1 MSPIH
6 FFELLLLAAI
16 WGASFLFMRVAS
28 PEMGPIWLIEFRV
41 LVAGLVLLPILARA
55 GKLGELRRFWKP
67 LLILG
72 IINSA
77 LPFVLLAY
85 ATVYLP
91 AGLTSI
97 LNATAP
103 LFGIVVAFFWLGER
117 LTLARS
123 IGFILGFVGVVVLIG
138 WENGSGASL
147 PILAVAAALLAA
159 IFYAFGAPFARLKLA
174 GAAPLSVA
182 TGSQL
187 GAALFL
193 LPALPLSAPQSAP
206 SFTVILLALALAVLS
221 TAVAYIL
228 YFHLIQNAG
237 SSKALTV
244 TYLVPL
250 FAMLWAFIFLAE
262 PITPAMIAG
271 CALILAGTA
280 VANEIFVARFGKS
293 RLPQSDGLTLEE
305 NDKQASI

>member
-1 MSPIH
+1 MSLIH
-6 FFELLLLAAI
+6 LFELLLLAAI
-16 WGASFLFMRVAS
+16 WGASFLFMRIAA

-41 LVAGLVLLPILARA
+41 LVAGLVLLPVLARA

-77 LPFVLLAY
+77 LPFILLAY
-85 ATVYLP
+85 ASIYLP

-103 LFGIVVAFFWLGER
+103 LFGVIVAFFWLNER
-117 LTLARS
+117 LSLAR
-123 IGFILGFVGVVVLIG
+123 GAGFVMGFAGVLILIG
-138 WENGSGASL
+138 WENGSGAGL
-147 PILAVAAALLAA
+147 LITAVAAALLAS
-159 IFYAFGAPFARLKLA
+159 IFYAFGAPFARLKLGA
-174 GAAPLSVA
+174 AAPLTIA

-193 LPALPLSAPQSAP
+193 LPALPLTAPRTSP
-206 SFTVILLALALAVLS
+206 SLTVILVALALAVLS
-221 TAVAYIL
+221 TAIAYIL
-228 YFHLIQNAG
+228 YFHLIQNVG

-250 FAMLWAFIFLAE
+250 FAMVWALIFLSE
-262 PITPAMIAG
+262 PITPAMIVG
-271 CALILAGTA
+271 CALILSGTA
-280 VANEIFVARFGKS
+280 VANEIFTARFRKS
-293 RLPQSDGLTLEE
+293 RAAP
-305 NDKQASI
+305 

>member
-1 MSPIH
+1 MSPIYL
-6 FFELLLLAAI
+6 FELLILAAI
-16 WGASFLFMRVAS
+16 WGSSFLFMRIAA

-41 LVAGLVLLPILARA
+41 LVAGLVLLPVLARM

-77 LPFVLLAY
+77 IPFTLLAY
-85 ATVYLP
+85 ASVYLP

-103 LFGIVVAFFWLGER
+103 LFGVVVAFFWLNER
-117 LTLARS
+117 LTVARG
-123 IGFILGFVGVVVLIG
+123 IGFIMGFAGVVILIG
-138 WENGSGASL
+138 WENGAGAGLS
-147 PILAVAAALLAA
+147 ITAVLAALLAA
-159 IFYAFGAPFARLKLA
+159 VLYAFGAPYARLKLG
-174 GAAPLSVA
+174 GAAPLTVA

-193 LPALPLSAPQSAP
+193 LPVVPFSAPPAMP
-206 SFTVILLALALAVLS
+206 SLTVLLVALALAVLS

-228 YFHLIQNAG
+228 YFHLIQKIG

-250 FAMLWAFIFLAE
+250 FAMVWAFVFIAE
-262 PITPAMIAG
+262 PVTPAMVVG
-271 CALILAGTA
+271 CGLILMGTA
-280 VANEIFVARFGKS
+280 VANEVFVGRFRKS
-293 RLPQSDGLTLEE
+293 RAVQ
-305 NDKQASI
+305 

>member
-1 MSPIH
+1 MNLKQLL
-6 FFELLLLAAI
+6 ELFLLAAI
-16 WGASFLFMRVAS
+16 WGASFLFMRIAA
-28 PEMGPIWLIEFRV
+28 PQMGPIWLIEFRV
-41 LVAGLVLLPILARA
+41 LVAGLFLLPFLAHS
-55 GKLGELRRFWKP
+55 GNLGELRRYWKP

-85 ATVYLP
+85 ASVTLS
-91 AGLTSI
+91 AGLTAI

-103 LFGIVVAFFWLGER
+103 LFGVIVAYFWLHER
-117 LTLARS
+117 FSLARAA
-123 IGFILGFVGVVVLIG
+123 GFIMGFAGVVILIG
-138 WENGSGASL
+138 WENGSGQGL
-147 PILAVAAALLAA
+147 PYAAVIAALLAA
-159 IFYAFGAPFARLKLA
+159 VFYAFGAPYARLKL
-174 GAAPLSVA
+174 GAATPLTTA

-193 LPALPLSAPQSAP
+193 LPLIPFSAPETSP
-206 SFTVILLALALAVLS
+206 TLNVLLVALALAILT

-228 YFHLIQNAG
+228 YFHLIQNVG

-250 FAMLWAFIFLAE
+250 FAMVWAFIFLSE

-271 CALILAGTA
+271 CALILGGTA
-280 VANEIFVARFGKS
+280 VANEIFSGRFGRS
-293 RLPQSDGLTLEE
+293 EAVQ
-305 NDKQASI
+305 